1 MLADTDSIRNYWFCI
16 IKFTDLQL
24 PIPGRKATLVCL
36 DSSQMNDSSQVFP
49 VDRTR
54 EGIVI
59 LITALFFFSF
69 QDIIVKMLSDRFNVL
84 QIVFTRSVLALVF
97 LCLIG
102 FLTTGYSVLFAR
114 QPLLLICKGS
124 VTFFAFLFYYLAI
137 PSLPL
142 ADIVA
147 IAFSS
152 PILMTVLSVVL
163 LKEYV
168 GKRRWTAI
176 ILGFIGVLIV
186 VGPSGN
192 FANLGALLA
201 LGCAFSYAISSIMTR
216 FIDKGDEP
224 ITIAIYSMLA
234 FLIIS
239 GSLSLFI
246 VSLGLSES
254 PNPSI
259 AFLFRNWIWPENREW
274 VLLLIIG
281 GIATI
286 GFYCLGRAYLVAPAS
301 HVAPFE
307 YTYIIWAVLLSYLFF
322 NELPKLTTL
331 IGVSILV
338 VSSLY
343 IWYRESR
350 V

>member
-1 MLADTDSIRNYWFCI
+1 
-16 IKFTDLQL
+16 
-24 PIPGRKATLVCL
+24 
-36 DSSQMNDSSQVFP
+36 MNDSSQVFP

-59 LITALFFFSF
+59 LMTGLFFFSF
-69 QDIIVKMLSDRFNVL
+69 QDIIVKLLSDGYNVL
-84 QIVFTRSVLALVF
+84 QLVFTRTVFALIF
-97 LCLIG
+97 LCTIG
-102 FLTTGYSVLFAR
+102 IFTIGRDALFAK
-114 QPLLLICKGS
+114 QPLLLFSKG
-124 VTFFAFLFYYLAI
+124 VATFFAFLLYYLAI

-147 IAFSS
+147 IAFMS

-163 LKEYV
+163 LKEFV
-168 GKRRWTAI
+168 GPRRWAAI
-176 ILGFIGVLIV
+176 FLGFIGVLIV

-192 FANLGALLA
+192 FANPGALLA
-201 LGCAFSYAISSIMTR
+201 LGCAFAYAISSIMTR
-216 FIDKGDEP
+216 YINKGDEP

-234 FLIIS
+234 FLIVSGILALVINNMDTREIS
-239 GSLSLFI
+239 
-246 VSLGLSES
+246 
-254 PNPSI
+254 NPSM
-259 AFLFRNWIWPENREW
+259 AFLFRDWVWPKRREW
-274 VLLLIIG
+274 FLLFIIG
-281 GIATI
+281 CIATV

-338 VSSLY
+338 GSSLY
-343 IWYRESR
+343 IWYRESKA
-350 V
+350 

>member
-1 MLADTDSIRNYWFCI
+1 
-16 IKFTDLQL
+16 
-24 PIPGRKATLVCL
+24 
-36 DSSQMNDSSQVFP
+36 MNDSSQVFP

-59 LITALFFFSF
+59 LVTGLFFFSF
-69 QDIIVKMLSDRFNVL
+69 QDIIVKLLSDRYNVL
-84 QIVFTRSVLALVF
+84 QLVFTRTIFALIF

-102 FLTTGYSVLFAR
+102 IFTIGRDALIAK
-114 QPLLLICKGS
+114 QPLLLFSKGL

-147 IAFSS
+147 IAFMS
-152 PILMTVLSVVL
+152 PILMTVLSVIL
-163 LKEYV
+163 LKEFV
-168 GKRRWTAI
+168 GPRRWMAI
-176 ILGFIGVLIV
+176 FLGFIGVMIV

-201 LGCAFSYAISSIMTR
+201 LGCAMAYAISSIMTR
-216 FIDKGDEP
+216 FINKGDEP

-239 GSLSLFI
+239 GTLALA
-246 VSLGLSES
+246 VNNMDATEVT
-254 PNPSI
+254 NPSM
-259 AFLFRNWIWPENREW
+259 AFLFRDWVMPNNREW
-274 VLLLIIG
+274 VLLLVIG
-281 GIATI
+281 CIATV

-307 YTYIIWAVLLSYLFF
+307 YTYIVWAVLLSYLFF
-322 NELPKLTTL
+322 DELPKLTTL

-338 VSSLY
+338 SSSLY

-350 V
+350 A

>member
-1 MLADTDSIRNYWFCI
+1 
-16 IKFTDLQL
+16 
-24 PIPGRKATLVCL
+24 
-36 DSSQMNDSSQVFP
+36 MNDSSHVFP

-59 LITALFFFSF
+59 LMTGLFFFSF
-69 QDIIVKMLSDRFNVL
+69 QDIIVKLLSDRFNVL
-84 QIVFTRSVLALVF
+84 QLVFTRSVFALIF

-102 FLTTGYSVLFAR
+102 LFTVGREVLFAK
-114 QPLLLICKGS
+114 QPWLLLTKGI

-147 IAFSS
+147 IAFMS
-152 PILMTVLSVVL
+152 PILMTVLSVIV
-163 LKEYV
+163 LKEFV
-168 GKRRWTAI
+168 GPRRWLAI
-176 ILGFIGVLIV
+176 VLGFIGVLIV

-216 FIDKGDEP
+216 FINKGDEP

-234 FLIIS
+234 FLAIS
-239 GSLSLFI
+239 G
-246 VSLGLSES
+246 GLALVVNNIGVTES
-254 PNPSI
+254 SNPSI
-259 AFLFRNWIWPENREW
+259 AFLLRDWVWPDNREW
-274 VLLLIIG
+274 VFLIIIG
-281 GIATI
+281 CIATV

-338 VSSLY
+338 GSSLY

-350 V
+350 T

>member
-1 MLADTDSIRNYWFCI
+1 
-16 IKFTDLQL
+16 
-24 PIPGRKATLVCL
+24 
-36 DSSQMNDSSQVFP
+36 MNDSSQAFP

-59 LITALFFFSF
+59 LMTGLFFFSF
-69 QDIIVKMLSDRFNVL
+69 QDIIVKLLSDRYNVL
-84 QIVFTRSVLALVF
+84 QLVFTRSVFALVF

-102 FLTTGYSVLFAR
+102 FFTVGLEALIAK
-114 QPLLLICKGS
+114 QPLLLITKG
-124 VTFFAFLFYYLAI
+124 VATFFAFLLYYLAI

-147 IAFSS
+147 IAFMS
-152 PILMTVLSVVL
+152 PILMTVLSVFL
-163 LKEYV
+163 LKEFV
-168 GKRRWTAI
+168 GPRRWTAI
-176 ILGFIGVLIV
+176 VLGFLGVLIV

-192 FANLGALLA
+192 FANLGALFA
-201 LGCAFSYAISSIMTR
+201 LGCAFAYAISSIMTR

-234 FLIIS
+234 FLVIS
-239 GSLSLFI
+239 GTLALIIYFFGPKN
-246 VSLGLSES
+246 VSD
-254 PNPSI
+254 PSM
-259 AFLFRNWIWPENREW
+259 AFLFRDWVWPDNREW
-274 VLLLIIG
+274 VLLFLIG
-281 GIATI
+281 CIATV

-338 VSSLY
+338 SSSLY

>member
-1 MLADTDSIRNYWFCI
+1 
-16 IKFTDLQL
+16 
-24 PIPGRKATLVCL
+24 
-36 DSSQMNDSSQVFP
+36 MNDSSHVFP

-59 LITALFFFSF
+59 LITGLFFFSF
-69 QDIIVKMLSDRFNVL
+69 QDIIVKLLSDRFNVL
-84 QIVFTRSVLALVF
+84 QLVFTRSVIALIF

-102 FLTTGYSVLFAR
+102 LFTIGRDALIAK
-114 QPLLLICKGS
+114 QPLLLFGKGF

-147 IAFSS
+147 IAFMS
-152 PILMTVLSVVL
+152 PILMTVLSVFL
-163 LKEYV
+163 LKEFV
-168 GKRRWTAI
+168 GPRRWVAV
-176 ILGFIGVLIV
+176 ILGFVGVLIV

-192 FANLGALLA
+192 FANIGALLA

-216 FIDKGDEP
+216 FIVRGDEP

-234 FLIIS
+234 FLVVS
-239 GSLSLFI
+239 GCLALAVNSMDAGESL
-246 VSLGLSES
+246 
-254 PNPSI
+254 NPSM
-259 AFLFRNWIWPENREW
+259 AFLFREWIWPDNREW

-281 GIATI
+281 CIATV

-322 NELPKLTTL
+322 DELPKLTTL
-331 IGVSILV
+331 TGVSILV
-338 VSSLY
+338 GSSLY
-343 IWYRESR
+343 IWYRESTA
-350 V
+350 

>member
-1 MLADTDSIRNYWFCI
+1 
-16 IKFTDLQL
+16 
-24 PIPGRKATLVCL
+24 
-36 DSSQMNDSSQVFP
+36 MNDSSHVFP

-59 LITALFFFSF
+59 LMTGLFFFSF
-69 QDIIVKMLSDRFNVL
+69 QDIIVKLLSDRFNVL
-84 QIVFTRSVLALVF
+84 QLVFTRSVIALIF
-97 LCLIG
+97 LCMIG
-102 FLTTGYSVLFAR
+102 MFTVGRDAMIAK
-114 QPLLLICKGS
+114 QPLLLFAKGF

-147 IAFSS
+147 IAFMS

-163 LKEYV
+163 LKEFV
-168 GKRRWTAI
+168 GPRRWVAV
-176 ILGFIGVLIV
+176 ILGFAGVLIV

-192 FANLGALLA
+192 FANIGALLA
-201 LGCAFSYAISSIMTR
+201 LGCAFAYAISSIMTR
-216 FIDKGDEP
+216 FISKGDEP

-234 FLIIS
+234 FLVVS
-239 GSLSLFI
+239 GSLALV
-246 VSLGLSES
+246 VSSMDAS
-254 PNPSI
+254 DISNPSMS
-259 AFLFRNWIWPENREW
+259 FLFRQWIWPDNREW

-281 GIATI
+281 CIATV

-322 NELPKLTTL
+322 DELPKLTTL
-331 IGVSILV
+331 VGVSILV
-338 VSSLY
+338 GSSLY

-350 V
+350 A